1 MPNQLRPFTSF
12 MDFGLGYNSAT
23 DDIRGLAVSGGT
35 IKSAG
40 DGADGQTVIFHVH
53 SVSSMSD
60 VKQSLG
66 VSVEAAAVF
75 LGGGGSAS
83 FDFSESSSLHSF
95 SAFLL
100 VSSFVTNAS
109 THMLGEQLS
118 DQGNKLIANGQM
130 DKRFVEEFG
139 DLYIKGIETGGT
151 FFATIEVQTTD
162 STDQTKVAASLSVN
176 AFVGG
181 GAESLKSHFNSDSMQ
196 SLSTH
201 HLEINSLQVGGKAAS
216 AKQFVTV
223 DEMLAAAANFAATI
237 ADHPVPYRV
246 ELQDYKSLNLP
257 DPPNAADL
265 QNAKDVLADCV
276 ARREAW
282 LQYRNDIAFILTNP
296 TQFETPPV
304 DLNVLDQD
312 SAVALNQIKQSAS
325 TCLNAIQSCKFDPTA
340 RVPDRSKLPKRKA
353 TPGMVPVPNFVGVRL
368 NEVDAMA
375 KAAGVDFDFP
385 PPDGPDD
392 PDLGST
398 DPRFFLLGGGPDNPN
413 NHPHTPDQIIV
424 TGQRPHA
431 NTSVPLGTVVG
442 LGVDL
447 APGVPA

>member
-1 MPNQLRPFTSF
+1 
-12 MDFGLGYNSAT
+12 MDFGLGYNSAI

-35 IKSAG
+35 IKPAG
-40 DGADGQTVIFHVH
+40 DGKDDGQTVIFHVH

-95 SAFLL
+95 SAYLL

-118 DQGNKLIANGQM
+118 DQGNKLVANGQM
-130 DKRFVEEFG
+130 DTRFVEEFG
-139 DLYIKGIETGGT
+139 DLYIKGIESGGT

-201 HLEINSLQVGGKAAS
+201 HLEINSLQVGGKGAS
-216 AKQFVTV
+216 ARQFLTV
-223 DEMLAAAANFAATI
+223 DEMLAAATNFAATV
-237 ADHPVPYRV
+237 AGNPVSYRV
-246 ELQDYKSLNLP
+246 ELQDYQSLNLP
-257 DPPNAADL
+257 PPPNAADL
-265 QNAKDVLADCV
+265 QNAKDVLADCG

-282 LQYRNDIAFILTNP
+282 LQYRNDIAFILANP
-296 TQFETPPV
+296 TQFDTPPV
-304 DLNVLDQD
+304 DLSVLDQE
-312 SAVALNQIKQSAS
+312 SATALNQIKKSAS
-325 TCLNAIQSCKFDPTA
+325 TCLNAIQSCEFVATSL
-340 RVPDRSKLPKRKA
+340 VPDRSKLPTRKA
-353 TPGMVPVPNFVGVRL
+353 TPGIVLVPKFEGRL
-368 NEVDAMA
+368 LSEVNALA
-375 KAAGVDFDFP
+375 KEAGVDFDFP
-385 PPDGPDD
+385 EPDGPDD
-392 PDLGST
+392 TFST
-398 DPRFFLLGGGPDNPN
+398 GDPRPLQFGGAPEHPE
-413 NHPHTPDQIIV
+413 NHPHSDDEIIIIR
-424 TGQRPHA
+424 QRPLGGV
-431 NTSVPLGTVVG
+431 SVPFGTVVD
-442 LGVDL
+442 LAVDL
-447 APGVPA
+447 APGVAP